1 MGNTWSRRGERER
14 EGTLAGGGQR
24 RGSSDGRHVST
35 GGEGGWGLAGHWAME
50 RERQGIGDGE
60 RVLAG
65 ERENIPVYWARREFR
80 VSKIISG
87 RLFLIFDHL

>member
-1 MGNTWSRRGERER
+1 MAGMFRLEERV
-14 EGTLAGGGQR
+14 GGDWR
-24 RGSSDGRHVST
+24 
-35 GGEGGWGLAGHWAME
+35 AGHWAME

-87 RLFLIFDHL
+87 RLFSIFDHLLRVKSHTLLFGNV